1 LQVVSCPEV
10 LLPCRMFY
18 ECKPRARRKNG
29 ILKMPSDEKKDS
41 LEKLTE
47 NHRSLCGFMGPHE
60 RKKGLSLKAHF
71 SMWHLIYY
79 YGKERSQF
87 NYFKKE

>member
-1 LQVVSCPEV
+1 
-10 LLPCRMFY
+10 
-18 ECKPRARRKNG
+18 
-29 ILKMPSDEKKDS
+29 MPSDGKKES

-47 NHRSLCGFMGPHE
+47 NLRSLSGFMGPQE
-60 RKKGLSLKAHF
+60 KKKGVSLKAHF
-71 SMWHLIYY
+71 SMWHLIYC